1 MRSIRKKLLAALIF
15 VIVLCVGIA
24 FAACSSG
31 EVQKPDPVL
40 KVQSVT
46 LRFEGKDIEGTL
58 NADLSLGTV
67 QIEAL
72 VVKDEGA
79 DGTVS
84 YKSSDSSVAEIDAG
98 GLITL
103 KSSGETAITAEAGGK
118 NDNFVLIVTSS
129 GSPAGEYTITV
140 TGGTSNVTS
149 ADAGECV
156 YLTPQIPADK
166 QFSGWVW
173 DENIEGKEGNTFVM
187 PSANVTVSAQF
198 VNKLA
203 GIYIAK
209 QPESKL
215 VANGKTLEAS
225 DFPGLKVM
233 AEATLGNELWDVTEE
248 MTFALDDDNTVTA
261 TYTLGEV
268 SKSLDLGKAEVVN
281 SYTVDPA
288 MYRQFAGLDTAFGA
302 QIEGWPEG
310 FAPVPENINDP
321 AYDEYKQTG
330 YLGAQANGSL
340 VLGPLGND
348 DTGVITAI
356 KEITSGAEF
365 TYYFWSEVEGNAW
378 LTLEVS
384 SNQVNWTTAQ
394 ADGKYICSPVLISQ
408 SFNVYLNGASQPAA
422 IREESTARQ
431 AENPLD
437 DAGYGC
443 LQAHNPTV
451 ILQDMEVVRG
461 WNSVRFVAQN
471 NNLIR
476 VGALTATF
484 SADRGPDEHIWA
496 KNTAEQYIAEPATC
510 LHVAEYYYSC
520 MDCGMADEENTFESG
535 GLAPHDWG
543 EWQVTT
549 PATCTSPGEEI
560 RVCNVCHEEEINVI
574 PNGHV
579 WGEGE
584 AVAEGTRYTCSKCG
598 AVAMEYSY
606 KVDLASLAAEAGLTV
621 WGKKVLL
628 EDGFLQNPAD
638 INAAEYDKYKESGYI
653 GVSSNKSGKMQLY
666 GCSGYIIGAED
677 TARPEGQTQEIW
689 VISDIYPE
697 NAGDELVY
705 YFWSNGAGTATLSW
719 DVQACNFAWAT
730 REDGSAFASLSG
742 DKIISDVF
750 EVSVNGAALDVSSV
764 VVRGVGDGTYDVSNI
779 FRKIVVSENISVQ
792 AGWNAIS
799 VKVINRDLNISC
811 MQIDMHE
818 KQVVTEGADPAQEQ
832 AAAPAISGIDLYS
845 EANKRGDM

>member
-72 VVKDEGA
+72 IVKDEGA

-103 KSSGETAITAEAGGK
+103 KAGGETAITAEAGGK

-140 TGGTSNVTS
+140 TGGTSSVTS
-149 ADAGECV
+149 ANAGEYV
-156 YLTPQIPADK
+156 ILTPQIPADK

-173 DENIEGKEGNTFVM
+173 DENIEEKEGNTFVM
-187 PSANVTVSAQF
+187 PSADVTVSAQF

-209 QPESKL
+209 QPESML

-248 MTFALDDDNTVTA
+248 MTFALDVNNTVTA

-268 SKSLDLGKAEVVN
+268 SMSLDLGKAEVVN

-288 MYRQFAGLDTAFGA
+288 MYREFAGTDTAFGA
-302 QIEGWPEG
+302 QMEGWPEG
-310 FAPVPENINDP
+310 FAPLPENINDP
-321 AYDEYKQTG
+321 AYDKYKQTG

-340 VLGPLGND
+340 VLGPLGNE
-348 DTGVITAI
+348 DTGVIIAI

-384 SNQVNWTTAQ
+384 SNQVNWTTAA

-422 IREESTARQ
+422 IREEATARQ

-437 DAGYGC
+437 DTGFGC

-451 ILQDMEVVRG
+451 ILQDMDVVRG

-520 MDCGMADEENTFESG
+520 MDCGMADKENTFESG

-584 AVAEGTRYTCSKCG
+584 AVAEGTRYTCNKCG

-606 KVDLASLAAEAGLTV
+606 KVDPASFVPEGVNYWEGTKLLT
-621 WGKKVLL
+621 
-628 EDGFLQNPAD
+628 DGFLADPAD
-638 INAAEYDKYKESGYI
+638 INAPEYDKYKESGYI
-653 GVSSNKSGKMQLY
+653 GVSSNTSGKMQLY
-666 GCSGYIIGAED
+666 GQNGYAAADSGTLLITWAI
-677 TARPEGQTQEIW
+677 T
-689 VISDIYPE
+689 DIYPE

-705 YFWSNGAGTATLSW
+705 YFWSNGEGTATLSW
-719 DVQACNFAWAT
+719 NLQPCDFTWTDIGAVQSQDRLLGT
-730 REDGSAFASLSG
+730 S
-742 DKIISDVF
+742 F
-750 EVSVNGAALDVSSV
+750 EMAVNGAPLNIDSVMVS
-764 VVRGVGDGTYDVSNI
+764 GVGDGTFDVRGI
-779 FRKIVVSENISVQ
+779 FQKVVVSENIAVQ
-792 AGWNAIS
+792 PGWNAVS
-799 VKVINRDLNISC
+799 VKVKSNGFNISY

-818 KQVVTEGADPAQEQ
+818 KQVITEGGDSAQEQ
-832 AAAPAISGIDLYS
+832 AAAPTISGIDLYS
-845 EANKRGDM
+845 ETNKRGDI